1 MGLRQ
6 LVIMATDGMPIDARE
21 VALLI
26 VESTWSGVTNFDAG
40 HAMHLRAELRKHYK
54 ARKAA

>member
-1 MGLRQ
+1 
-6 LVIMATDGMPIDARE
+6 MATDGMPIDARE